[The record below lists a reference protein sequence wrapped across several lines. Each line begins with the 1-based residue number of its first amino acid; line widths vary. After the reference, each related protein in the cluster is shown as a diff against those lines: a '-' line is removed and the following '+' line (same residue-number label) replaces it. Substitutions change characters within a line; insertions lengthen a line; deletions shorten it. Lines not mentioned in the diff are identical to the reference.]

1 MPLSVNKVKIRLT
14 QTYLGE
20 EGVIGSPVNFLLQLF
35 SNSPEFY

>member
-20 EGVIGSPVNFLLQLF
+20 KGVIG
-35 SNSPEFY
+35 NSPEFH